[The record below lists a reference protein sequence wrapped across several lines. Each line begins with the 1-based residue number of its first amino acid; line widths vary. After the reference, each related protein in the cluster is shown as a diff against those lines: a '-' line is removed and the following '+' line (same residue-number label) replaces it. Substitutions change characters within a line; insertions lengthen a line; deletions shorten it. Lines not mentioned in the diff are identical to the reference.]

1 MITLN
6 SDNLSYA
13 SYLCTFI
20 WFVLI
25 IIWLATPTISIS
37 KYKIQ
42 NIDIQKENTYDF
54 ELIKP
59 DDSDDKKPL
68 SKQTFTRK
76 LKKDDEVYINI
87 ESFSASHAASHAAI
101 SSSNSS
107 NSGDSRN
114 KPNNYKVTQV
124 YTDDKPTGYFNYTAL
139 NDDNDKLY
147 FTTKEY
153 TLKIGDI
160 VYGDN
165 GYRRYDITSNEMMN
179 TANNN
184 SSKTGLLVSWIVFLV
199 LSIGFKLGAYFLSRK

>member
-6 SDNLSYA
+6 SDNLSYV

-25 IIWLATPTISIS
+25 IIWLATPTIS

-42 NIDIQKENTYDF
+42 NINIEKENTYDF

-59 DDSDDKKPL
+59 DDSGNKKPL
-68 SKQTFTRK
+68 SKQTFSRTRK

-87 ESFSASHAASHAAI
+87 ESFSASHAASHAGI
-101 SSSNSS
+101 STSNSS
-107 NSGDSRN
+107 NYGGSNN

-124 YTDDKPTGYFNYTAL
+124 YTDDKPTGYFNYTAV

-147 FTTKEY
+147 FTTNQY

-165 GYRRYDITSNEMMN
+165 GYRNYDITSDEMMN
-179 TANNN
+179 TANNK
-184 SSKTGLLVSWIVFLV
+184 KTGLLVSWIVFLV